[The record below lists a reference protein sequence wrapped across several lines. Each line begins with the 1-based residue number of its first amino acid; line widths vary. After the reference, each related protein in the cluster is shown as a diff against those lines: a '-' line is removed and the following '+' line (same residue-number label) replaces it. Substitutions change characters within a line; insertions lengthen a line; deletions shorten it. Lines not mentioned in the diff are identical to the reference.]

1 MSFLVANIPPTE
13 VLVKKEYLNDF
24 EKGHGEYENFYFGE
38 YLYTIDSCH
47 PEYNIPDV
55 GYSEIPTQHK
65 SFNIIQL
72 DNGYFA
78 AQPNNRVI
86 FYDKSLS
93 PKKMRFP
100 DYKVSTIEYGV
111 ESKSKYTAGDDNN
124 FFYEFKE
131 QD

>member
-1 MSFLVANIPPTE
+1 L
-13 VLVKKEYLNDF
+13 K
-24 EKGHGEYENFYFGE
+24 
-38 YLYTIDSCH
+38 
-47 PEYNIPDV
+47 
-55 GYSEIPTQHK
+55 
-65 SFNIIQL
+65 L

-111 ESKSKYTAGDDNN
+111 ENKSKYTAGDDTN
-124 FFYEFKE
+124 FFYEFEE
-131 QD
+131 QS